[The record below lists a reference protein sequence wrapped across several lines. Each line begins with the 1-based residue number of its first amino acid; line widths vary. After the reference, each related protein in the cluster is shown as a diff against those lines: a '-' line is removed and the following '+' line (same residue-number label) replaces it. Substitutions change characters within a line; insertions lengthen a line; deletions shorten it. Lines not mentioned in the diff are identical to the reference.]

1 MAGNGLNPFFNASR
15 QGLNDFEVLDRL
27 ANNDSRTQ
35 RTTNHLY
42 ALINARNAGKQLTLQ
57 AQAVMFDV
65 ERAPGAIPP
74 PAQGVQAWQ
83 ELNETNNAIKGLDNQ
98 PARLDYQGWHQGIG
112 LPSAADQLFIDNVRI
127 KDKEARIED
136 LRSIQIPGNILRS
149 GVSQTAQNLT
159 GPILNTLRTIYQL
172 LTTPG
177 SLPPQETPNQG
188 SVFQNHQIMAV
199 ERMSA
204 AAYASLMA
212 YGHLLTFADMDVIA
226 SEAHKISNP
235 TNLLVPGWYQMPG
248 NSQYG
253 PDLTRMRQLIEVID
267 GLLAAAKNRVGTV
280 YEQRAPIQNPGAGGF
295 FADRVHSVFDAFKPG
310 LINYGAAIDRSDNGT
325 ATQQDY
331 TRMMSYAAASAG
343 AAALAVNF
351 PMTALGVAAG
361 GLGQFLLARQG
372 QGRRG
377 GSDEDEVPQ
386 SMAPVPSLF
395 EGDSPSGPF
404 QPQAPQAPAGMSTQD
419 PRLALAS
426 IGSQKAV
433 NSLPA
438 PSSSAAG
445 ENTNLTIPE
454 MSGPTLMRTV
464 ARPSFSFPSTLQV
477 TPTLLTGAYRTLPDG
492 TFADVPQ
499 QNKPPVT
506 LSTNLPYVSEI
517 VQTGTPPDIGPDTA
531 PEGLEAYKT
540 AADMTSLVCASLLS
554 HPGYTPMQKV
564 SHTYLMNWI
573 ISSGAIPD
581 EEEGNTEE
589 SEHGGAKP
597 GAMSIFPSMLSGP
610 ANPDSRRENSS
621 FMWKALT
628 RGILPAVTV
637 GASTGLP
644 RLYNYVM
651 SRSSPGVQAAH
662 QPEVG
667 NDPWDYRN
675 NKMTTEN
682 FGHMSYA
689 AVDKIVTDAK
699 SEAIDRAKFSDQTFK
714 DAMNDFAKNPYSSVA
729 RALAVEARAWA
740 TKYRPEAM
748 VQILKEYGPVLEEK
762 SKLQAQN
769 TELSQK
775 NSVTELKGR
784 IASDVEMAEAEAS
797 AATALAEARWSK
809 FYNGLSGHLSGMM
822 SPLTPIANGAYTLAT
837 DTIPKAVSNYL
848 EAGKDAYEQARK
860 AYAEGAALEN
870 KAHELDPATIALTEG
885 FTIQPLENFPD
896 YLAGDPTQM
905 QEYYKNYWKYAT
917 REEGTPFASRQEY
930 FENRTR
936 INNLLAQSRAF
947 FAEHPEKAEGREISA
962 TAEFGKG
969 KPKTARK
976 AQKKIGG
983 DKQNAAEEMA
993 EAQEDQQ
1000 HNEEGVQENTTDVL
1014 ASMTGPHRVPAGGD
1028 GGNFAETIAANAEVF
1043 NFTPAIA
1050 EFTNE
1055 VKKEYMKIVANK
1067 ESAPGGIPADSDSYF
1082 MSAIQKAC
1090 MRVAVSG
1097 LNSGTHLVNHIPS
1110 LPPPMRL
1117 EPNPLVPVSG
1127 TPQMAG
1133 PTDGVPLHD
1142 SAYEEVRKAE
1152 NGQFTS
1158 VPAPGGP
1165 QGQKALFEAVQALN
1179 LQPGG
1184 QIMQGIPSRV
1194 SNGITSDIDLAAEQ
1208 REQAALAEFQKR
1220 KDEQTAAAATQAMQ
1234 TDKIA
1239 LDAIAKAPQPPPPP
1253 QEDSEDEEEMDTP
1266 KEEQPPPTAVEAFK
1280 PPKQRL
1286 PGIQQIINAIRG
1298 VDDESEK
1305 KGQGRGTKRA
1315 PSAWSTLVKETYHE
1329 LKKENPLVTLAQ
1341 AAQVASKR
1349 RKTGEGAKKNNAEG
1363 VKHGGNFVTDL
1374 WNKATNELTN
1384 KDSLLNQAT
1393 GNVSG
1398 KVSNELYNKE
1408 SDLNKATWN
1417 AGTNLTVN
1425 LLDPLNTAA
1434 KGIVSAPVDI
1444 AEHAYQKG
1452 KELSTD
1458 YMKEGVGPDVLDP
1471 LTMVQIC
1478 GAAYMTSNGKEPP
1491 HQIGDCVF
1499 VAATPYDVLY
1509 RLPSGNHVVGVRGTV
1524 LTDVGDL
1531 EADLLRIVPSN
1542 LSHSP
1547 RYAKDRDTVVQWK
1560 QAHPSAFYYATGHSL
1575 GGAICDELI
1584 KARLVSKAYTFNP
1597 AVQTTDFLTNLPN
1610 TRVYSDKDP
1619 LYILMGQFTRGSH
1632 VIKTK
1637 DNVTGLMKEL
1647 DMMTR
1652 KSVDLFIKKHSS
1664 GLLGNPF
1671 PAGVLET
1678 AMSHQLHNFKDLQ
1691 GLPVGYGK
1699 KRGGAIFDDIK
1710 NLAGKV
1716 TNEFVNPDSVLRQTP
1731 NKVVNEFV
1739 NPESVLNK
1747 AVESGVT
1754 SGLDALA
1761 NTLDYWTS
1769 RQYKPSTAAFLAKHG
1784 GEQLANLKIR
1794 RYPVPGYI
1802 DQAFNLISAGKWGEA
1817 KKNASYDDF
1826 FHLGIIMDNKY
1837 VFEKNASLNF
1847 FAGVDNFPG
1856 QMFMDVVKTIP
1867 KGLTI
1872 GVAMEKTRAVIGNET
1887 FFRYD
1892 PFTNNCQNFVSA
1904 FLGVNNL
1911 ITPDLDAYIYQPVD
1925 EVLKQV
1931 PSYVPAFGRTLTN
1944 FGAFFGMGKKKKS
1957 KRDV

>member
-127 KDKEARIED
+127 KDKEARIDD
-136 LRSIQIPGNILRS
+136 LRSIQIPGNTLRS

-159 GPILNTLRTIYQL
+159 GPILNTLRTIYQI

-188 SVFQNHQIMAV
+188 SVFQNHQMMAV

-212 YGHLLTFADMDVIA
+212 YGHLLTVADMDVIA

-253 PDLTRMRQLIEVID
+253 PDLTRTRQLIQVID
-267 GLLAAAKNRVGTV
+267 GLLGAAKNRVGTV
-280 YEQRAPIQNPGAGGF
+280 YEQRAPIQNPGSGGF
-295 FADRVHSVFDAFKPG
+295 FMDRIDPIVGALAPT
-310 LINYGAAIDRSDNGT
+310 LIDIGARIDRAQSGT

-331 TRMMSYAAASAG
+331 ARLASAAAATTAAG
-343 AAALAVNF
+343 IFTGLFPAAAA
-351 PMTALGVAAG
+351 TAAAG
-361 GLGQFLLARQG
+361 GLGAFLLARQG

-377 GSDEDEVPQ
+377 GSEGDDEVPS

-404 QPQAPQAPAGMSTQD
+404 QPQAPQPPAGMSTQD
-419 PRLALAS
+419 PRLTLAS

-445 ENTNLTIPE
+445 ENTNLTIQE
-454 MSGPTLMRTV
+454 VSGPTLMRTFT
-464 ARPSFSFPSTLQV
+464 RPSFSFPSTLQV
-477 TPTLLTGAYRTLPDG
+477 TPTLLTGAYRTLADG
-492 TFADVPQ
+492 TFAEVPQ

-506 LSTNLPYVSEI
+506 LSTNLPQISET

-540 AADMTSLVCASLLS
+540 AADMTALVCASLLS

-581 EEEGNTEE
+581 QEEENTEK
-589 SEHGGAKP
+589 SERGGAKP
-597 GAMSIFPSMLSGP
+597 GAVLMLSGP
-610 ANPDSRRENSS
+610 ANPDSKRDNRAFMYQAAKIGVPMLMTSFAVSS
-621 FMWKALT
+621 GSRQLM
-628 RGILPAVTV
+628 
-637 GASTGLP
+637 
-644 RLYNYVM
+644 NYIM

-662 QPEVG
+662 QPEAG
-667 NDPWDYRN
+667 NDPWAHLN
-675 NKMTTEN
+675 NKMNTEN

-689 AVDKIVTDAK
+689 VADKITSDAK
-699 SEAIDRAKFSDQTFK
+699 SEAIDRAKFTGASFK
-714 DAMNDFAKNPYSSVA
+714 EAIKDFAENPWSAVA
-729 RALAVEARAWA
+729 KAAATEAHAWA
-740 TKYRPEAM
+740 TKYHPETM
-748 VQILKEYGPVLEEK
+748 VTILKEYQPVLEEK
-762 SKLQAQN
+762 MKLMAKN

-775 NSVTELKGR
+775 NTLEEQKGR
-784 IASDVEMAEAEAS
+784 IATDIEMAKAQAD
-797 AATALAEARWSK
+797 AAAALAEAQWSK

-822 SPLTPIANGAYTLAT
+822 SPLPPIANGAYTLAT
-837 DTIPKAVSNYL
+837 DTVPMAVSNYL
-848 EAGKDAYEQARK
+848 EAGKDAFEQAK
-860 AYAEGAALEN
+860 KSWAERSALKN
-870 KAHELDPATIALTEG
+870 KANELDPATIALTEG
-885 FTIQPLENFPD
+885 FTDTRKPLDNILPESLTSFFPD
-896 YLAGDPTQM
+896 MLVGDPTEM
-905 QEYYKNYWKYAT
+905 REYYKNYWDFLGETNLNGKT
-917 REEGTPFASRQEY
+917 NPSSKRQEY
-930 FENRTR
+930 LENRTR

-947 FAEHPEKAEGREISA
+947 FAEHPEEAAGRDKTS
-962 TAEFGKG
+962 TAEFGSG

-1028 GGNFAETIAANAEVF
+1028 GGNFAETIAANATVF

-1055 VKKEYMKIVANK
+1055 VKKEYEKIIANK
-1067 ESAPGGIPADSDSYF
+1067 ESAPGGIPTDSDSYY

-1117 EPNPLVPVSG
+1117 EPNPLVPVLG
-1127 TPQMAG
+1127 TPGMAG
-1133 PTDGVPLHD
+1133 PTDGVPLPD
-1142 SAYEEVRKAE
+1142 AAYEEVRKAE

-1165 QGQKALFEAVQALN
+1165 QGQKGLLEAVQALN
-1179 LQPGG
+1179 LQPSG

-1239 LDAIAKAPQPPPPP
+1239 LDAIAKAPQPPPPAE
-1253 QEDSEDEEEMDTP
+1253 EDSENEEEKMDTP
-1266 KEEQPPPTAVEAFK
+1266 KEEAQPPPTAVEAFK

-1286 PGIQQIINAIRG
+1286 PGLQQILDAIRG
-1298 VDDESEK
+1298 VGEDEIK

-1329 LKKENPLVTLAQ
+1329 LKKENPNVTLAQ

-1349 RKTGEGAKKNNAEG
+1349 RKTGDGAKKNDVEG
-1363 VKHGGNFVTDL
+1363 VKHGGNIVTDL
-1374 WNKATNELTN
+1374 W
-1384 KDSLLNQAT
+1384 
-1393 GNVSG
+1393 
-1398 KVSNELYNKE
+1398 
-1408 SDLNKATWN
+1408 
-1417 AGTNLTVN
+1417 
-1425 LLDPLNTAA
+1425 
-1434 KGIVSAPVDI
+1434 
-1444 AEHAYQKG
+1444 
-1452 KELSTD
+1452 
-1458 YMKEGVGPDVLDP
+1458 
-1471 LTMVQIC
+1471 
-1478 GAAYMTSNGKEPP
+1478 
-1491 HQIGDCVF
+1491 
-1499 VAATPYDVLY
+1499 
-1509 RLPSGNHVVGVRGTV
+1509 
-1524 LTDVGDL
+1524 
-1531 EADLLRIVPSN
+1531 
-1542 LSHSP
+1542 
-1547 RYAKDRDTVVQWK
+1547 
-1560 QAHPSAFYYATGHSL
+1560 
-1575 GGAICDELI
+1575 
-1584 KARLVSKAYTFNP
+1584 
-1597 AVQTTDFLTNLPN
+1597 
-1610 TRVYSDKDP
+1610 
-1619 LYILMGQFTRGSH
+1619 
-1632 VIKTK
+1632 
-1637 DNVTGLMKEL
+1637 
-1647 DMMTR
+1647 
-1652 KSVDLFIKKHSS
+1652 
-1664 GLLGNPF
+1664 
-1671 PAGVLET
+1671 
-1678 AMSHQLHNFKDLQ
+1678 
-1691 GLPVGYGK
+1691 
-1699 KRGGAIFDDIK
+1699 
-1710 NLAGKV
+1710 GKV

-1731 NKVVNEFV
+1731 GKVVNEFV

-1747 AVESGVT
+1747 AVESTVT
-1754 SGLDALA
+1754 GALDALS

-1769 RQYKPSTAAFLAKHG
+1769 RQYKPSTAAFMAKHG

-1802 DQAFNLISAGKWGEA
+1802 DQAFNLVSNGKWGEA
-1817 KKNASYDDF
+1817 KKSASYDDF

-1847 FAGVDNFPG
+1847 FAGVDHFPG
-1856 QMFMDVVKTIP
+1856 EMFMDVVKKIP

-1872 GVAMEKTRAVIGNET
+1872 GVAMEKTRAVIGNEA

-1911 ITPDLDAYIYQPVD
+1911 ITPDLDAYIEQPVD

-1944 FGAFFGMGKKKKS
+1944 LGAFFGMGKKKS
-1957 KRDV
+1957 KRRV